1 MKLLRQHPHLPP
13 TPRYG
18 AAGNPLPE
26 GEEATTRLA
35 RATLGSARASRADCG
50 ASPQSILR
58 RRGMLQWVRRK
69 KFAMAGAPSPPREAR
84 ALPRMRGH
92 ACKLIIVCCISV
104 SCELTNYVPPVTQQ
118 MAASNSRKQDLDLN
132 KLREG
137 RTLFVHR
144 CIECHTLPPLWH
156 YTSKDW
162 TEIVNSMSHRASL
175 KPAERDAVIAYIL
188 AVRAT
193 ER

>member
-1 MKLLRQHPHLPP
+1 MRIMTSPHL
-13 TPRYG
+13 
-18 AAGNPLPE
+18 NPLPQPE
-26 GEEATTRLA
+26 GEEDAKRLVRVTRLVL
-35 RATLGSARASRADCG
+35 TLSLI
-50 ASPQSILR
+50 SISQL
-58 RRGMLQWVRRK
+58 
-69 KFAMAGAPSPPREAR
+69 A
-84 ALPRMRGH
+84 
-92 ACKLIIVCCISV
+92 
-104 SCELTNYVPPVTQQ
+104 SCETTNYVPPVTPQ
-118 MAASNSRKQDLDLN
+118 MTAANSRRQDVDLVR
-132 KLREG
+132 LRQG